1 MKVRVKQRI
10 MQKLV
15 AALIVAAVGQSMLI
29 PVCAAEPAVSVDET
43 MYVNLDSYGRQTAVN
58 VVKGV
63 TTNGLSNYTDYGNYT
78 KVINMSSYVE
88 PSKGDGQLDW
98 DLTDLGMRF
107 YYQGTMD
114 ASEVELPWIF
124 DVTYKLNG
132 REAKAEEL
140 AGVSGLIEIHVEAQP
155 NENAN
160 PYYQNNMM
168 LSVMIPIDMTSCYSV
183 DAPGSQTQ
191 TIGETTGVVFTA
203 LPGEKGDFTARIGTD
218 SYESI
223 GVVMMMIPG
232 TTSSLEH
239 VKDIREAK
247 DTWRQAGSSL
257 HDSID
262 AMLASMENMRGGIQ
276 IVQNSLYSLESAR
289 QAVSQNRGAIEE
301 QNDISITAL
310 SELAQQSAAMVPY
323 LQTAKDGAEDI
334 NTNLN
339 DLVKTL
345 SKLQVPLQD
354 LDEHLDTIQNG
365 VERTRDIL
373 PNMENSLMEV
383 ISLDTQLQAQE
394 ATILMA
400 LVGLSQTSM
409 EGDIDDD
416 ADYYADEQ
424 ALAYANS
431 MMAASGLDPDNP
443 EQAELYQKKW
453 QEIYDQAFKKYY
465 DGYKGSALGQLQAAT
480 SVIENPKEKL
490 LGKVEALETLAT
502 HSNALCRSAQ
512 TILRGTD
519 KSIDSL
525 RDLMVES
532 DGLIDRVRTLQE
544 TMNLYYPVFQEAL
557 TDSQELVN
565 RANNVLNQTVASM
578 TIIQNTLKASTPYLD
593 DGSQKLLEGSQ
604 ELLRRSLNTLDTTGE
619 IRRSSGVMKT
629 TLDNELDEFE
639 EENKFLEMDPSAEMV
654 SFTSPSNPAPHS
666 LQIILR
672 TEEIRI
678 DEEKSEMMDMETQ
691 GESSNPFV
699 RMWNVL
705 MDIWK
710 AVVEVFNNR

>member
-1 MKVRVKQRI
+1 MKVRVKQKIR
-10 MQKLV
+10 QKLAV
-15 AALIVAAVGQSMLI
+15 ALIAAAIGQSMLI
-29 PVCAAEPAVSVDET
+29 PVCAAEPSVSVDET
-43 MYVNLDSYGRQTAVN
+43 MYVNLDPYGRQTTVN

-63 TTNGLSNYTDYGNYT
+63 TTNGLSEYTDYGSYT
-78 KVINMSSYVE
+78 KVINMSSHVE
-88 PSKGDGQLDW
+88 PDEGDGQLNW
-98 DLTDLGMRF
+98 DLTGLGTRF

-114 ASEVELPWIF
+114 ASEVELPWTF

-140 AGVSGLIEIHVEAQP
+140 AGASGLIEIHVEAQP
-155 NENAN
+155 NEHAN

-168 LSVMIPIDMTSCYSV
+168 LSVMIPVDMASCYSV

-191 TIGETTGVVFTA
+191 SMGESTGVVFTA

-239 VKDIREAK
+239 IKDIRETK
-247 DTWRQAGSSL
+247 DTWRQAGSDM

-262 AMLASMENMRGGIQ
+262 AMLASMENMKGGIQ

-289 QAVSQNRGAIEE
+289 QAVSQNRGAIED
-301 QNDISITAL
+301 QNDQSIAAL
-310 SELAQQSAAMVPY
+310 SELAQQSALMVPY
-323 LQTAKDGAEDI
+323 LQTTKDGAEEI

-345 SKLQVPLQD
+345 GKLQLPLQD

-365 VERTRDIL
+365 VDRTRDIL
-373 PNMENSLMEV
+373 PNLENSLMQV
-383 ISLDTQLQAQE
+383 ITLDTQLQAQE

-431 MMAASGLDPDNP
+431 MMAASGLDPDDP

-519 KSIDSL
+519 RSIDSA
-525 RDLMVES
+525 RDLMTES
-532 DGLIDRVRTLQE
+532 DNLIDQVKTLQE
-544 TMNLYYPVFQEAL
+544 TMNRYYPVFQEAL

-565 RANNVLNQTVASM
+565 RANNTLNQTVASM
-578 TIIQNTLKASTPYLD
+578 TIIQNTLKASAPHLD
-593 DGSQKLLEGSQ
+593 DGSQKLIEGSQ

-629 TLDNELDEFE
+629 TLDDQLDEFE
-639 EENKFLEMDPSAEMV
+639 EENKFLEMDPNAEMV
-654 SFTSPSNPAPHS
+654 SFTSINNPAPHS

-678 DEEKSEMMDMETQ
+678 DEDKSEIVDMETQ
-691 GESSNPFV
+691 ETPSNPFE

-710 AVVEVFNNR
+710 AIVEVFNNR